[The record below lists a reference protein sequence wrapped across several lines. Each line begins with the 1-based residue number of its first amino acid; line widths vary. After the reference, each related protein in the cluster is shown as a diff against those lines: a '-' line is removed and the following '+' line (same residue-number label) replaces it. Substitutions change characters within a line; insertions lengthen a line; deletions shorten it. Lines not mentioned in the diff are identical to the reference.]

1 VPTSFSDSTTDLAA
15 ESELMTHQHNSV
27 LSPIQIAGH
36 SVKNRVVSTA
46 HGTHFDLPGH
56 VGKDLIAYHEARA
69 KGGVGLVILEIASVH
84 PSSPAP
90 INNYDEGIVD
100 EYRTLVDAIAPYGMT
115 VYQQLW
121 HGGGH
126 GLMPDGGAPWA
137 PSAVPSVLTNM
148 VGIEMTQ
155 GQIDEIIACF
165 ATAAE
170 RCKRGGLNGCEI
182 HAGHGFLIQQFLSP
196 LTNWRTDRYGGGLEG
211 RSLLLVEI
219 IQACRKAVGAD
230 FAIGVRLSEEGKKGG
245 LTAEDNADIIRMLE
259 ASCKP
264 DYFSL
269 SKGGFFD
276 FPAMIGAMHEG
287 TGYMEDSVR
296 PMLEAATIP
305 TLVTGRYRTL
315 DDADEVVRTRK
326 GDLVGMTR
334 ALIADPELVRKSSD
348 GEPDRVR
355 PCIGC
360 NQRCAG
366 GVVSP
371 RPALG
376 CTINPDVG
384 REREA
389 SARKI
394 MPKGSGRKVIVVG
407 GGPAGMEA
415 ARTAALEGHRVI
427 LMEAQASLGGAL
439 ALARKSPWHHGIGDI
454 SDWLEAEVYRLG
466 VEVRTSTFADPDDI
480 RKEGADAVII
490 ATGGSPPDELV
501 TARSPLSPVPV
512 AAGSLVLNSRELL
525 TSPHVAGQARALIID
540 DTGHYDAIAAADTLF
555 EKGFDVSWVTRFDS
569 FAHLLQGA
577 LVSEPALRRFAQR
590 DFSFHPRHEVRS
602 VMPGTTTIGSIDGG
616 RDREIQVDL
625 VVANLNPVPN
635 RELWH
640 AMQDDGI
647 SLFLVGDA
655 QVNAF
660 LPGAIAK
667 GRAAALAIG
676 RDQANP
682 IEARYQSY
690 FQ

>member
-1 VPTSFSDSTTDLAA
+1 MSTRN
-15 ESELMTHQHNSV
+15 QSV
-27 LSPIQIAGH
+27 LSPIEIAGRTL
-36 SVKNRVVSTA
+36 KNRVVSTA

-69 KGGVGLVILEIASVH
+69 RGGVGLVILEIASVH
-84 PSSPAP
+84 PTSPAP
-90 INNYDEGIVD
+90 INNYDEGIVE
-100 EYRTLVDAIAPYGMT
+100 EYQALMDALSPHGLT

-126 GLMPDGGAPWA
+126 GLTPGGGAPWA
-137 PSAVPSVLTNM
+137 PSAVPSVLTNT
-148 VGIEMTQ
+148 VGLAMTK
-155 GQIDEIIACF
+155 GQIDEIIASF
-165 ATAAE
+165 ASAAE
-170 RCKRGGLNGCEI
+170 RCKLGGLNGCEI

-196 LTNWRTDRYGGGLEG
+196 LTNRRIDSYGGDLEG
-211 RSLLLVEI
+211 RSRFLVEI
-219 IQACRKAVGAD
+219 VQACRETVGED
-230 FAIGVRLSEEGKKGG
+230 FAIGIRLSEEGKEGG

-259 ASCKP
+259 AASKP

-296 PMLEAATIP
+296 PMLEAASIP

-315 DDADEVVRTRK
+315 DDADEVVRTGK

-334 ALIADPELVRKSSD
+334 ALIADPELVRKSIEH
-348 GEPDRVR
+348 EPDRVR

-371 RPALG
+371 RPSLG
-376 CTINPDVG
+376 CTVNPDVG

-389 SARKI
+389 FARKTK
-394 MPKGSGRKVIVVG
+394 PAGSGRKVVIVG

-415 ARTAALEGHRVI
+415 ARTAALEGYRVT
-427 LMEAQASLGGAL
+427 LMEAQPSLGGAL
-439 ALARKSPWHHGIGDI
+439 TLARNAPWHHGIGDVA
-454 SDWLEAEVYRLG
+454 DWLEREVYRLS
-466 VEVRTSTFADPDDI
+466 VEVRTSTFADLDDI
-480 RKEGADAVII
+480 RNEGADTVII
-490 ATGGSPPDELV
+490 ATGGLPPEELV
-501 TARSPLSPVPV
+501 TARSPLGPVPV
-512 AAGSLVLNSRELL
+512 AAGSVVIDSRELHI
-525 TSPHVAGQARALIID
+525 SPGSASQRRALITD
-540 DTGHYDAIAAADTLF
+540 DTGHYDAIAAADVLF
-555 EKGFDVSWVTRFDS
+555 EKGFAVDWITRFDS
-569 FAHLLQGA
+569 FSHMLQGA

-590 DFSFHPRHEVRS
+590 EFNFYPRHEVRRVTPDS
-602 VMPGTTTIGSIDGG
+602 ATIGSIDGG
-616 RDREIQVDL
+616 PDREIIVGL

-640 AMQDDGI
+640 ALQDDDI

-655 QVNAF
+655 QVNGF
-660 LPGAIAK
+660 LPGAIAQ

-676 RDQANP
+676 RDRANS
-682 IEARYQSY
+682 IEARYESY